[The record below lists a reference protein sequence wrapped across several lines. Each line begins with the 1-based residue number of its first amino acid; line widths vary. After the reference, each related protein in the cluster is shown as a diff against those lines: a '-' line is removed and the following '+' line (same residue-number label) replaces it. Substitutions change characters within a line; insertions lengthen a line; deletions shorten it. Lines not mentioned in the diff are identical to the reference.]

1 MASNV
6 RVGLIVSTS
15 LRGFQTFRKAES
27 SFEGLRNVAVR
38 LKAELALLGGYFAFA
53 FLRET
58 IRVFAEFDHAMAR
71 VQAVAGATA
80 VELGQLTDEA
90 LRLGREFPFT
100 ASEAADAMFEL
111 AIAGLEVEEVMSA
124 VQATLELA
132 MAGNMGLAE
141 SSAIAVATMN
151 AFGMEA
157 TEVRDIGDQLS
168 AAFTGSATTLD
179 RLGAGLSFVGPVAS
193 LANVSLADTV
203 TTLGLFANAGISG
216 ARSGTTFRQM
226 LSRMLDP
233 TAEAQTKMN
242 ELGLSFTDAEGNLL
256 PLIDVIDQLIQ
267 KQVTANDVIAIF
279 GVRAAPGIGALI
291 TQGVDGFQELNNEII
306 NSNGKLEEIATT
318 MEQSAFMSLKK
329 FESAVQ
335 DLQIE
340 LGKMLMPTIIR
351 LTEAFREEGGFKD
364 GIIDT
369 AVAFSDFISIVVEVL
384 AAMRPLFDLL
394 FDLMAVLAEHKRL
407 VSILIITFL
416 AYKAALIAIAVTT
429 KIVAA
434 AEALY
439 MVIQWGR
446 AKQLPILTLL
456 TKQYAAA
463 LWAATYPLLILV
475 GIVGAIILVYK
486 YWDEIQA
493 VINFKID
500 EFGQKLENLKN
511 LILAPFILALTGLV
525 RAGIGVRQFFA
536 DLESDVV
543 GLIYVFVGLLNKLK
557 ELKNALYEGTV
568 GRVQGWADD
577 ISSFFGGGDNSY
589 EKGGMIPRTG
599 IYLMHAG
606 ETVKRRQAQ
615 ETTIET
621 ETTGGG
627 TNLTVNVE
635 GYLEGREIQLVDDLK
650 SFIAKSNGVV

>member
-38 LKAELALLGGYFAFA
+38 LKAELALLGGYFAFS
-53 FLRET
+53 FIRET
-58 IRVFAEFDHAMAR
+58 IRIFAEFDHSMAR
-71 VQAVAGATA
+71 VAAVAGASA
-80 VELGQLTDEA
+80 QELNSLTNEA

-157 TEVRDIGDQLS
+157 TDVTEIGDKLS

-256 PLIDVIDQLIQ
+256 PLVDVIEQLIE
-267 KQVTANDVIAIF
+267 KQVTANDVISVF

-291 TQGVDGFQELNNEII
+291 TQGVEGFKEFNAEVV
-306 NSNGKLEEIATT
+306 NSEGKLNEIATT
-318 MEQSAFMSLKK
+318 MEGSALMSLKK

-340 LGKMLMPTIIR
+340 IGKMMMPTIIAM
-351 LTEAFREEGGFKD
+351 TESFREEGGLKD
-364 GIIDT
+364 ALIDT
-369 AVAFSDFISIVVEVL
+369 AVAFGDFVAIVRDLFKVL
-384 AAMRPLFDLL
+384 SPLIEMLFDLL
-394 FDLMAVLAEHKRL
+394 AIMAEHKRL
-407 VSILIITFL
+407 VSILIIVFIS
-416 AYKAALIAIAVTT
+416 YKVSIIAAALAT
-429 KIVAA
+429 KVFAA
-434 AEALY
+434 AEAILIA
-439 MVIQWGR
+439 IQWGK
-446 AKQLPILTLL
+446 AQQLPILTLL

-463 LWAATYPLLILV
+463 LWAATYPMLIV
-475 GIVGAIILVYK
+475 IGIVGAIILIYK
-486 YWDEIQA
+486 NWGSITEW
-493 VINFKID
+493 VGNKID
-500 EFGQKLENLKN
+500 ALGDGLVALKDGAISILAGALYAILTPFIMLGNFIESVKLKIAELTMFIVRLMLNLKN
-511 LILAPFILALTGLV
+511 LKDSL
-525 RAGIGVRQFFA
+525 
-536 DLESDVV
+536 SDNT
-543 GLIYVFVGLLNKLK
+543 I
-557 ELKNALYEGTV
+557 
-568 GRVQGWADD
+568 GRVQGWANDV
-577 ISSFFGGGDNSY
+577 SEFFGGDRSY
-589 EKGGMIPRTG
+589 SKGGMIPQTG
-599 IYLMHAG
+599 MYLMHAG
-606 ETVKRRQAQ
+606 ETVKRREAQ
-615 ETTIET
+615 EAS
-621 ETTGGG
+621 TGLPEQGAS
-627 TNLTVNVE
+627 TLVVNVE
-635 GYLEGREIQLVDDLK
+635 GYLEGREISLVDDLK
-650 SFIAKSNGVV
+650 AFMKANPSGVI